1 MTLFQAF
8 LVGVI
13 YWFGNSS
20 FARGYFVFSKP
31 LVCGF
36 LVGLVFGNPLVG
48 ATAGASINM
57 IYLGWIGAGGST
69 PADPCAAGTLGTAFV
84 LASGLSISEALVLA
98 VPIGLAAI
106 SLYTLLMT
114 LLSVCPRISY
124 KMIEAGKSDKL
135 WFPAIVLPMLITF
148 VVYGIP
154 CMILAYFGSGFVQS
168 LVGALS
174 GRAMSV
180 VALIGGMLPAIGIAI
195 NLTFIYK
202 GAAKIFLL
210 IGFMCAVYLNFSL
223 IAVGLVGFIGAAI
236 YMMLNTKKEEIAN
249 A

>member
-20 FARGYFVFSKP
+20 FARSYFVFSKP
-31 LVCGF
+31 LVSGF
-36 LVGLVFGNPLVG
+36 LVGLVFGDPLTG
-48 ATAGASINM
+48 AMAGASINM

-69 PADPCAAGTLGTAFV
+69 PADPNAAGTLSTAFV
-84 LASGLSISEALVLA
+84 LASGLSIDQALVLA

-114 LLSVCPRISY
+114 LLSVCPRVAY
-124 KMIEAGKSDKL
+124 KMIDSGKSDKL
-135 WFPAIVLPMLITF
+135 WIPAAALPMILSFIG
-148 VVYGIP
+148 YGIP
-154 CMILAYFGSGFVQS
+154 CMILAYFGSGLVES
-168 LVGALS
+168 LV
-174 GRAMSV
+174 SV
-180 VALIGGMLPAIGIAI
+180 LNGPVMNVISLIGGMLPAIGIAI

-202 GAAKIFLL
+202 GIARIFML
-210 IGFMCAVYLNFSL
+210 IGFMCAVYLDFSL
-223 IAVGLVGFIGAAI
+223 IAVALVGFIGAFL
-236 YMMLNTKKEEIAN
+236 YMMSESKKGGPVN